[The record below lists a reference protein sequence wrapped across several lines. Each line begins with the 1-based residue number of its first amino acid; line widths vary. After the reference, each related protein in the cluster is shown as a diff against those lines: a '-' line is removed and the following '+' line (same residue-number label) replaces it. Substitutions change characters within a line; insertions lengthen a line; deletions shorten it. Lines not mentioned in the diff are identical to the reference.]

1 MLIIPMV
8 IIPIIIAGSLS
19 AILWSGGE
27 QFAFKW
33 LNPRGS
39 HHSHGDPG
47 LIIFNSWLITLSELF
62 VQSFSVQRIFWEFLE
77 CIIFW
82 MIFPSQGLYQNFLN
96 ELSFEWF
103 FPPLVFM
110 QLFEYLCNYLN
121 IYEYYLN
128 YLLNDFPPQ
137 QRSSCKRSWRTEW
150 PFAALCK
157 QKKPNCKFKSKIYN
171 SPNSIGLLNI
181 FYSVELNILVVR

>member
-47 LIIFNSWLITLSELF
+47 LIIFNSWLIILSELF
-62 VQSFSVQRIFWEFLE
+62 VQSFSVQRTLWEFLE

-103 FPPLVFM
+103 FRPLVFM

-121 IYEYYLN
+121 IYAIIWII
-128 YLLNDFPPQ
+128 FWTISPPNKGLHA
-137 QRSSCKRSWRTEW
+137 RDHDGR
-150 PFAALCK
+150 
-157 QKKPNCKFKSKIYN
+157 N
-171 SPNSIGLLNI
+171 GLLQPYVNRRSLI
-181 FYSVELNILVVR
+181 ASSKAKYIILQTASVSWTL